1 MNEFIKK
8 RVIAEAKH
16 ILATKDTIRKTADA
30 FAVSK
35 STVHMDLGTRL
46 AKIDQNMAQEINKI
60 FKNHDETKHIRGG
73 EATKIKYKRG

>member
-8 RVIAEAKH
+8 RVLEEANY
-16 ILATKDTIRKTADA
+16 ILDTKNTIRKTAEV
-30 FAVSK
+30 FSISK
-35 STVHMDLGTRL
+35 STVHMDLNKRL
-46 AKIDQNMAQEINKI
+46 KKIDQDLVKEINKI